1 MTFLKSQGARTI
13 FLMGWVSS
21 WFEKL
26 TLIQNN
32 VEVDAHFLRHIE
44 RLAITAPH
52 VLADIGF
59 ERDDLASFS
68 TQTVWR
74 KGRFRITL
82 TQGAPTVVV
91 NVE

>member
-1 MTFLKSQGARTI
+1 MTFLNSQGAQTI
-13 FLMGWVSS
+13 FPMSWVSDL
-21 WFEKL
+21 FEKL

-32 VEVDAHFLRHIE
+32 AEVDAHFLRHIE
-44 RLAITAPH
+44 RLALTAPH

-59 ERDDLASFS
+59 ERDDRASLS

-82 TQGAPTVVV
+82 IQGAPTVVV